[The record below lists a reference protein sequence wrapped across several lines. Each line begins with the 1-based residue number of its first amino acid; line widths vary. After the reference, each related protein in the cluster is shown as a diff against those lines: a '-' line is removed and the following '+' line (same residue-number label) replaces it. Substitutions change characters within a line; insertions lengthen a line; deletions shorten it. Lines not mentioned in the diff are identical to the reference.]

1 MRAHFGRVV
10 SVGLLT
16 LAACKTVPAP
26 EPQIVYKEVKV
37 AVSVGC
43 VVDRPATVTPLRG
56 RIHEQQWR
64 ALAPGA
70 KAAAV
75 QAQAGERM
83 NYQDKLAAATS
94 GCRDAQS
101 SR

>member
-1 MRAHFGRVV
+1 MRAHLGRVV
-10 SVGLLT
+10 PVGLLT
-16 LAACKTVPAP
+16 LAACAGKTP

-37 AVSVGC
+37 AVAVGC
-43 VVDRPATVTPLRG
+43 VVERPAAVAPLSR
-56 RIHEQQWR
+56 RIPSETWR
-64 ALAPGA
+64 TLAPGA

-94 GCRDAQS
+94 GCRDVQAS
-101 SR
+101 K